1 MLCCKFH
8 YFRLNLVLSW
18 SECKELTTTFN
29 IPPHI
34 PLIMT
39 LAQHELPASTENW
52 SFASYVH
59 PSVRKALYHAR
70 SPVESA
76 ILCQRYI
83 LDPEICGVTDF
94 GNTKDIYNLFMK
106 EKEKKKQRVVKITEK
121 DVNEAVETEDNKCS
135 DEAKEF
141 ISHTRAQIKT
151 NPPSR
156 TKVQTDLKS
165 FFMISA
171 KVEDEDEI
179 KIQKEKK
186 NAMDVALKNQ
196 TKRKKRTSPSPKGF
210 DPPLAK
216 SQSLDQKE
224 KSQIKE
230 ESILP
235 KKEPEGVTKSEKPS
249 AVIVMD
255 IDDDD
260 VKEGVSSTPM
270 ANARM
275 DISKQS
281 LSSGSGSSKKTTPSV
296 QDLSAS
302 DDLYWPNQSPL
313 VRKAPSNIV
322 DLSLDDS
329 DIEFLDDEGDDI
341 KNRKSLIDNLQFDSD
356 SDDGKKSKNRTTKS
370 KSSSTAPAPSRL
382 LKGRGRLSTDPKQ
395 RTLNI
400 QNYFSKE
407 TLQAKRVEKERRLKL
422 LAFDYFAD
430 DDKGSILFKFCCF
443 QSLICFFLQQLRSI
457 T

>member
-1 MLCCKFH
+1 
-8 YFRLNLVLSW
+8 
-18 SECKELTTTFN
+18 
-29 IPPHI
+29 
-34 PLIMT
+34 MT
-39 LAQHELPASTENW
+39 LAQHELPSSTENW

-76 ILCQRYI
+76 ILCQRYN

-141 ISHTRAQIKT
+141 ISHTRAQIKS

-171 KVEDEDEI
+171 KVEDEDEM

-196 TKRKKRTSPSPKGF
+196 TKRKKRSSPSPKGF

-216 SQSLDQKE
+216 FQSLEEKE
-224 KSQIKE
+224 KSRIKE

-235 KKEPEGVTKSEKPS
+235 KKSEGVRKLEKPS
-249 AVIVMD
+249 VVIVMD
-255 IDDDD
+255 IDDDGEID
-260 VKEGVSSTPM
+260 SKEGVSSTPIT
-270 ANARM
+270 NTKM
-275 DISKQS
+275 DTSKQS
-281 LSSGSGSSKKTTPSV
+281 LSSGSGSSKKTSPSV

-356 SDDGKKSKNRTTKS
+356 SDDGKKSKNRTTPSKS
-370 KSSSTAPAPSRL
+370 SSSTAPARL

-395 RTLNI
+395 RTLHI

-430 DDKGSILFKFCCF
+430 DDKGSTFIKFCRF
-443 QSLICFFLQQLRSI
+443 QSPYLSFSHSNCDQ
-457 T
+457 